1 MEKTL
6 DYVIARFQ
14 EAGSFRG
21 LSTAFGAMFVYTLAY
36 PNFHLGA
43 ITNEQLQLISFSA
56 VVVCSL
62 AGLFIKDTPTK
73 P

>member
-6 DYVIARFQ
+6 DYVISRFQ

-21 LSTAFGAMFVYTLAY
+21 LATAFGSMFIYTLAY
-36 PNFHLGA
+36 PTFHLGA
-43 ITNEQLQLISFSA
+43 ITNEQLQLFSFIA

-62 AGLFIKDTPTK
+62 AGLFIKETPTNS
-73 P
+73 